1 MKEQWITHLMQE
13 HSEKLLRYLS
23 SHTDSREDAEDL
35 MQEIFTSCYKAQ
47 DRFDSS
53 KCSEVAWL
61 YILAKNR
68 LKNYYRDKK
77 TNVSLDAMEVE
88 QKDPTDHMAQVVH
101 LMHCREVT
109 AEVIRQLDERSQRII
124 LLRFF
129 EEKSHEEIA
138 QILNL
143 STGNVR
149 VIQSR
154 ALRQMEEYLNKY
166 HADIRDAK

>member
-1 MKEQWITHLMQE
+1 MKEQWINHLMQE
-13 HSEKLLRYLS
+13 HSESLLRFLS

-35 MQEIFTSCYKAQ
+35 LQDIFTNCYKAQ
-47 DRFDSS
+47 DRFDKS

-61 YILAKNR
+61 FILARNR

-77 TNVSLDAMEVE
+77 PSVSLDAIELE
-88 QKDPTDHMAQVVH
+88 QKDPKDYIQQAVH
-101 LMHCREVT
+101 LMHCREVA
-109 AEVIRQLDERSQRII
+109 AEVLETLDERSRNII

-138 QILNL
+138 KILNL
-143 STGNVR
+143 SAGNVR

-154 ALRQMEEYLNKY
+154 ALKQMEAYINLY
-166 HADIRDAK
+166 HRDIRNI